1 VNIKDLFYFVAIRKN
16 KRFKKTV
23 DTPEQMKRGRM
34 SVNTEQ
40 AFALLKSAGVSEDIS
55 IQTVRR
61 WLREKKINYEGRG
74 NQKSGYILDD
84 TDQAYHL
91 LKDAGVAAS
100 IGIPIVRRWL
110 REGKIQDVGSENSKT
125 EYITNEMTSKQFL
138 NNPTEQDK
146 MIRQLKVKIK
156 AQEEQIKG
164 LEELHQNS
172 IKTLVLQ
179 REKLNKEIAILQNEK
194 NNLQSEAWGVLKE
207 NIDLR
212 NELLKLKEELYKG
225 TKSEPEKQD
234 NPPITQDFR
243 QKLGLSKSASHK
255 EILAG
260 YKRLLKITHPD
271 QGGNARAFHYIKT
284 DFDFYRNSLKG

>member
-1 VNIKDLFYFVAIRKN
+1 LSQLREISGY
-16 KRFKKTV
+16 KKAY

-34 SVNTEQ
+34 SVNTDQ

-61 WLREKKINYEGRG
+61 WLRERKINYDGRG

-84 TDQAYHL
+84 TDQAYQL

-100 IGIPIVRRWL
+100 IGIPIVRRWM

-125 EYITNEMTSKQFL
+125 EYIINEMSSKSIL
-138 NNPTEQDK
+138 DNSTDHDR

-156 AQEEQIKG
+156 AQEEHIKG
-164 LEELHQNS
+164 IEELHQNS
-172 IKTLVLQ
+172 IKTLVQQ
-179 REKLNKEIAILQNEK
+179 REKLNKEMAGLQYDK
-194 NNLQSEAWGVLKE
+194 NKLQSEARGLLKE

-212 NELLKLKEELYKG
+212 NQILKLKEELYKG
-225 TKSEPEKQD
+225 TKGEPGKQD
-234 NPPITQDFR
+234 IPPITQNFY

-255 EILAG
+255 DILAG
-260 YKRLLKITHPD
+260 YKQLLKLTHPD
-271 QGGNARAFHYIKT
+271 HGGNARAFHYIKS
-284 DFDFYRNSLKG
+284 DFDFYRKSLKG